1 MNNKEKGDLGERIAE
16 KFLTSQ
22 KYEIIARKFRKRTGE
37 IDLVA
42 KDTVQN
48 QLVFV
53 EVKLRQSFKFGMPE
67 ESITHFKKEKII
79 NTALHFLAENNLR
92 NLSSWRIDLIA
103 VKLAGD
109 GRLNEIKQIKNIIYG
124 GY

>member
-22 KYEIIARKFRKRTGE
+22 KYEIIARNFRKRTGE
-37 IDLVA
+37 IDLIA
-42 KDTVQN
+42 KDIVKN

-53 EVKLRQSFKFGMPE
+53 EVKLRKSFKFGMPE
-67 ESITHFKKEKII
+67 EAITYFKKEKII
-79 NTALHFLAENNLR
+79 NTALHFLSENNLK

-103 VKLAGD
+103 VKLEGS
-109 GRLNEIKQIKNIIYG
+109 GRLSEIKQIKNII
-124 GY
+124 